1 MKEEPGG
8 LLFLLLWVKQIG
20 PLMTSSFNLAQWF
33 SADGDLALSGGIF
46 GYPT

>member
-8 LLFLLLWVKQIG
+8 LLFLLLCVKQTG

-46 GYPT
+46 GYHT